1 MIRSIRHHV
10 MTTCGIAGPFLLLAI
25 GFGTG
30 FVIAAALGTTPL

>member
-1 MIRSIRHHV
+1 MMHTLRRRV

-30 FVIAAALGTTPL
+30 FVIAAALRGPS